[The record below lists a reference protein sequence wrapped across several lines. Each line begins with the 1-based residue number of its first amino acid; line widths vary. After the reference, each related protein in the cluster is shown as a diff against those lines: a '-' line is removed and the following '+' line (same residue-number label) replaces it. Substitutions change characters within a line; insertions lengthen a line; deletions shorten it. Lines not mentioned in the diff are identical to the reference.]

1 MGYPSSFLLYKTDP
15 LKLLME
21 YLAGKGDSVLSFIV
35 LNIVLYFLLAT
46 TLNMPGVWGGEANC
60 VLFL

>member
-1 MGYPSSFLLYKTDP
+1 
-15 LKLLME
+15 ME

-35 LNIVLYFLLAT
+35 LNIVLYFLLVT
-46 TLNMPGVWGGEANC
+46 TLNMPGVWGGEVNC

>member
-1 MGYPSSFLLYKTDP
+1 
-15 LKLLME
+15 ME